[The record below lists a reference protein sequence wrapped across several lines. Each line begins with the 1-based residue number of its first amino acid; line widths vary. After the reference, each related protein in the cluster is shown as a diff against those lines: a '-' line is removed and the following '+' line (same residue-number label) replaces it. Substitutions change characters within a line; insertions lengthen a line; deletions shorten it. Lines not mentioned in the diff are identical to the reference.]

1 MSTLTLSSEQIQSI
15 FNHAEQTYPHECCGL
30 MMGQINENGDK
41 QLVELIPTENDWN
54 TETSKNFEVPEPLK
68 DPVMTT
74 EHYFTISP
82 QEMMKAQKEGRD
94 RNLVIIGIYHSHPD
108 HPAIPSEYDRI
119 WAWSEY
125 SYIIVSVQ
133 QGNATDLQNW
143 CLDEHHQFQP
153 EELIRI

>member
-1 MSTLTLSSEQIQSI
+1 MLSLSKQQIQQI
-15 FNHAEQTYPHECCGL
+15 LTYAEQTYPHECCGL
-30 MMGQINENGDK
+30 MMGKIKENGEK
-41 QLVELIPTENDWN
+41 QLVEIIPTENAWN
-54 TETSKNFEVPEPLK
+54 EETSENFEVPEPLK
-68 DPVMTT
+68 NPVMTT

-82 QEMMKAQKEGRD
+82 QEMLKAQKEARD

-108 HPAIPSEYDRI
+108 HPAIPSEYDRL

-133 QGNATDLQNW
+133 QGKATDVQNW

>member
-1 MSTLTLSSEQIQSI
+1 MLKLSAEQIQQI
-15 FNHAEQTYPHECCGL
+15 LTHAEQTYPYECCGIL
-30 MMGQINENGDK
+30 MGKIEGTGDK
-41 QLVELIPTENDWN
+41 YLVELIPTENSWN
-54 TETSKNFEVPEPLK
+54 AETSENFEVPELLK
-68 DPVMTT
+68 NPVMTT

-82 QEMMKAQKEGRD
+82 QEMLKAQKEGRD

-108 HPAIPSEYDRI
+108 HPAIPSEYDRL

-133 QGNATDLQNW
+133 QGKAADVQNW